1 MKSSSEH
8 AASSPEVPPNDPLI
22 EEIKQTAE
30 RLARDGASRGDLKIL
45 TRSMRE
51 LRYAFKVLS
60 SYRDRRKV
68 TVFGSARTATDLPVF
83 EQAALFGKKMAEKD
97 WMVITGA
104 GGGIMEAGHIGSGR
118 DHAIGLNI
126 MLPFEQDA
134 NPVIADDP
142 KLIHLRYFFTR
153 KLLFV
158 KECHAVALFP
168 GGFGTLDEGFEV
180 LTLMQTGKS
189 SLVPMVFIDEQKGN
203 YWRAWEDYVET
214 HLLSRELISPEDLSL
229 FCITDNVDEAVREIR
244 DFYSVYHSMRFVNNQ
259 LVLRLKTT
267 PPPDLI
273 EKISDTFKDI
283 VTRGTFQLSNALEEE
298 RNEPHLCDLPRL
310 TFEFDRKQQGRL
322 RQLIN
327 TINSEIDTTSAE
339 LYHPLPNVEEDIL

>member
-1 MKSSSEH
+1 M
-8 AASSPEVPPNDPLI
+8 I

-30 RLARDGASRGDLKIL
+30 HLARDGASRGDLKIL
-45 TRSMRE
+45 NRSMRE

-60 SYRDRRKV
+60 TYRDRRKV

-83 EQAALFGKKMAEKD
+83 EQAVLFGKKMAEKD

-229 FCITDNVDEAVREIR
+229 FCITDNVDEAVKEIR
-244 DFYSVYHSMRFVNNQ
+244 DFY
-259 LVLRLKTT
+259 
-267 PPPDLI
+267 
-273 EKISDTFKDI
+273 
-283 VTRGTFQLSNALEEE
+283 
-298 RNEPHLCDLPRL
+298 
-310 TFEFDRKQQGRL
+310 
-322 RQLIN
+322 
-327 TINSEIDTTSAE
+327 
-339 LYHPLPNVEEDIL
+339 

>member
-1 MKSSSEH
+1 
-8 AASSPEVPPNDPLI
+8 
-22 EEIKQTAE
+22 
-30 RLARDGASRGDLKIL
+30 
-45 TRSMRE
+45 
-51 LRYAFKVLS
+51 
-60 SYRDRRKV
+60 
-68 TVFGSARTATDLPVF
+68 
-83 EQAALFGKKMAEKD
+83 MAEKD

-229 FCITDNVDEAVREIR
+229 FCITDNVDEAVTEIR
-244 DFYSVYHSMRFVNNQ
+244 AFY
-259 LVLRLKTT
+259 
-267 PPPDLI
+267 
-273 EKISDTFKDI
+273 
-283 VTRGTFQLSNALEEE
+283 
-298 RNEPHLCDLPRL
+298 
-310 TFEFDRKQQGRL
+310 
-322 RQLIN
+322 
-327 TINSEIDTTSAE
+327 
-339 LYHPLPNVEEDIL
+339 